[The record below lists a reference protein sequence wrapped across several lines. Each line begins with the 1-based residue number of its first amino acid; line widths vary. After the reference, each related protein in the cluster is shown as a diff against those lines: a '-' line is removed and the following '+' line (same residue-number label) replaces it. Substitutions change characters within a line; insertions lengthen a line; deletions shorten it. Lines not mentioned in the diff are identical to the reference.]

1 MKVSRKKDNL
11 RKRQT
16 SATPAIK
23 PLNRRESLERE
34 FSTAVVV
41 FHETIA
47 ACLGLSAA
55 EWKCLGVLEAGT
67 MTAGRL
73 AELSGFTT
81 GAITAIVDRLER
93 SHLVRRVRNPDDR
106 RSVLIQPLGVASV
119 KKRVAPIFA
128 SLRTA
133 MAEVADSF
141 QPEELAAIQ
150 TYFSHAI
157 QVLHAETAK
166 LRDHSPTIVPSAGRS
181 RSS

>member
-1 MKVSRKKDNL
+1 MAVAR
-11 RKRQT
+11 
-16 SATPAIK
+16 K
-23 PLNRRESLERE
+23 PLNRRELLERE

-47 ACLGLSAA
+47 ARLGLSAA

-93 SHLVRRVRNPDDR
+93 ARLVRRVPNPADR
-106 RSVLIQPLGVASV
+106 RSVLIRPRRMASV
-119 KKRVAPIFA
+119 KKRVMPIFA
-128 SLRTA
+128 SLRGA

-141 QPEELAAIQ
+141 RPEDLEAVQ
-150 TYFSHAI
+150 NYFSQAI
-157 QVLHAETAK
+157 QVLRGETAR
-166 LRDHSPTIVPSAGRS
+166 LRDPRRKFPKS
-181 RSS
+181 